1 MMLAH
6 LNLQLSKQPSE
17 SNTSGPDGR
26 DTDVS
31 SYENDE
37 KVNSDNTDD
46 EMKRGSD
53 SEKAEATI

>member
-1 MMLAH
+1 MDETQMY
-6 LNLQLSKQPSE
+6 P
-17 SNTSGPDGR
+17 
-26 DTDVS
+26 

-37 KVNSDNTDD
+37 QVNSDNTDD